1 MLFRTLLLQRTRL
14 PLQTTE
20 VQWECG
26 SQLDKLGRHP
36 GSLPEIRQ
44 ATFEGCRTLSGDCV
58 TWTSLLELTMS
69 VFLRCW
75 HLAFLSTMVRNLLS
89 TSPSSLRQPAL
100 PSPNAAHE
108 RCSVGKVTTSL
119 GGSAASCSK
128 AT

>member
-1 MLFRTLLLQRTRL
+1 MLFRTLLLERTRL

-20 VQWECG
+20 VRWACG

-36 GSLPEIRQ
+36 GSLPETSQ

-75 HLAFLSTMVRNLLS
+75 HLAFLSTTVRNLLS
-89 TSPSSLRQPAL
+89 TSPSGSALRSAGPPVAQRSACQ
-100 PSPNAAHE
+100 
-108 RCSVGKVTTSL
+108 RCSVGKGTTS
-119 GGSAASCSK
+119 
-128 AT
+128 